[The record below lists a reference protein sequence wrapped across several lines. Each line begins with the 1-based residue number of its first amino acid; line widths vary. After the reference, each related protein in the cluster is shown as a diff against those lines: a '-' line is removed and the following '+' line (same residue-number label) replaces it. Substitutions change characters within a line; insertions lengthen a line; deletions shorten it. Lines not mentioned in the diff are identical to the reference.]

1 MKKIWQSA
9 IQIILAA
16 SAGFVI
22 GFILA
27 SSFPK
32 QYLLASI
39 LIFIVSLFF
48 IFPLAIIIHE
58 SGHLV
63 MGLLTGYRFSSFRI
77 GKILIL
83 KQNNH
88 LKIKKFSISGTGGQ
102 CLLIPPSY
110 RSNFPFLFYNA
121 GGGIFNLLTAI
132 LVVVLINVFNL
143 NYVIKIILI
152 TIGIVNGYL
161 GLINLIPLIISLPND
176 GYNILSIIKDTESRY
191 CFYAQLM
198 ISYLQTN
205 NVRFQD
211 MDDSLFE
218 MPANANLNNP
228 LNQFV
233 LVAQIDRLQEQ
244 LKFDEA
250 KILIE
255 KILNECKLTDYY
267 RNSLNSEYLFYL
279 LMENANSSKV
289 NDLYYEIEKFLK
301 QSCKTNLSC
310 QRTLYAYQLL
320 AVKNDQEAQ
329 KYLNLFNQ
337 TIKTYPFTT
346 IIETELKIIELIK
359 EKYHTSF

>member
-1 MKKIWQSA
+1 
-9 IQIILAA
+9 
-16 SAGFVI
+16 
-22 GFILA
+22 
-27 SSFPK
+27 
-32 QYLLASI
+32 
-39 LIFIVSLFF
+39 
-48 IFPLAIIIHE
+48 
-58 SGHLV
+58 

-110 RSNFPFLFYNA
+110 RSNFPFFFYNA

-191 CFYAQLM
+191 CFYAKFM
-198 ISYLQTN
+198 ISYIQTY

-211 MDDSLFE
+211 IDVSLFE
-218 MPANANLNNP
+218 MPANANFNNP
-228 LNQFV
+228 L
-233 LVAQIDRLQEQ
+233 LQEQ

-250 KILIE
+250 KILTE

-310 QRTLYAYQLL
+310 QRTLYAHQLL
-320 AVKNDQEAQ
+320 AVKNYQEAQ

>member
-1 MKKIWQSA
+1 
-9 IQIILAA
+9 
-16 SAGFVI
+16 
-22 GFILA
+22 
-27 SSFPK
+27 
-32 QYLLASI
+32 
-39 LIFIVSLFF
+39 
-48 IFPLAIIIHE
+48 
-58 SGHLV
+58 
-63 MGLLTGYRFSSFRI
+63 
-77 GKILIL
+77 
-83 KQNNH
+83 
-88 LKIKKFSISGTGGQ
+88 
-102 CLLIPPSY
+102 
-110 RSNFPFLFYNA
+110 
-121 GGGIFNLLTAI
+121 
-132 LVVVLINVFNL
+132 
-143 NYVIKIILI
+143 
-152 TIGIVNGYL
+152 
-161 GLINLIPLIISLPND
+161 
-176 GYNILSIIKDTESRY
+176 
-191 CFYAQLM
+191 M

-218 MPANANLNNP
+218 VPANANLNNP

-320 AVKNDQEAQ
+320 AVKNYQEAQ